1 MKSRNAL
8 FSLPLLLFAS
18 LFALANQVVEA
29 SAPLEFDITYTA
41 KLGNWRAQSSR
52 SLRRDE
58 QTGVYHMQARSSVS
72 LLLKSLTTIRE
83 SASFHWQGELPLPLD
98 YHFEQSG
105 LGARER
111 HAEFD
116 HDGDVAH
123 YRVNND
129 SGSLQMDAPAY
140 DPLTSNLV
148 VRQQLVAGESEIF
161 VEVMDRNKI
170 ETWHFRVV
178 GETML
183 QTELGEFAAVHVE
196 RVRQDSKRH
205 TEFWLAKD
213 HDYILLQLVQEEPNG
228 RILRLD
234 ISQASLNGVSL

>member
-1 MKSRNAL
+1 MMKSGNAFL
-8 FSLPLLLFAS
+8 SLPLLLLAS
-18 LFALANQVVEA
+18 LATLANPAEA
-29 SAPLEFDITYTA
+29 AAPLEFDLTYTA
-41 KLGNWRAQSSR
+41 QLGSWRAQASR
-52 SLRRDE
+52 SLRKDE
-58 QTGVYHMQARSSVS
+58 QTGTYHMQSHSRVM
-72 LLLKSLTTIRE
+72 LMFKSITAIRE
-83 SASFHWQGELPLPLD
+83 SANFQWQGELPLALD

-116 HDGDVAH
+116 HVAGVAH
-123 YRVNND
+123 YRVNKD
-129 SGSLQMDAPAY
+129 SGNLKLDTPTY

-148 VRQQLVAGESEIF
+148 VRQQLLAGESEIF
-161 VEVMDRNKI
+161 VEVLDRNKI

-183 QTELGEFAAVHVE
+183 QTELGQFAAVHVE

-234 ISQASLNGVSL
+234 ISEASLNGVAL